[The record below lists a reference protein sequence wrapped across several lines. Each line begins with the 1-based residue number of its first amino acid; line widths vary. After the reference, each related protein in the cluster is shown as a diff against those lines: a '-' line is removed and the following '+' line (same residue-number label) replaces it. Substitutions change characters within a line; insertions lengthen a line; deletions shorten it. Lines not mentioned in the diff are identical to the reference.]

1 METATTV
8 TALGGNRLRCPD
20 VAPGGL
26 GTWIENIDRSSLGCL
41 VDLVYLNLF
50 DDAHHREGIRAVKT
64 DRGLNSSAGE
74 DEGRAGPCE
83 GRDLTFCSW
92 LGAEIAKAEF
102 QVGNSVDYI
111 LRFYKVEVDFEV
123 YAEAI

>member
-1 METATTV
+1 V
-8 TALGGNRLRCPD
+8 PRPLSSVRI
-20 VAPGGL
+20 
-26 GTWIENIDRSSLGCL
+26 GTRIENIDRSSLGCF